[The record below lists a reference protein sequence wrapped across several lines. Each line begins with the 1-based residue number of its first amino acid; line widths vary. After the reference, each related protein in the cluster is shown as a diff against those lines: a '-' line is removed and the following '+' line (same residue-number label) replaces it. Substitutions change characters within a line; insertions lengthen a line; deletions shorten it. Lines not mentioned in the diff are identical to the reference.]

1 MAEDELLE
9 PERARELVASNEAT
23 VLDLREEEQ
32 WRDKRVPGARRAS
45 EDELDAALE
54 LVGDDQMLIVVCDED
69 EEGAA
74 LAERLREK
82 GREAACLEGGMKA
95 WEDEK
100 FPLQPSRDPDDDAK
114 V

>member
-1 MAEDELLE
+1 MAENELLE

-32 WRDKRVPGARRAS
+32 FRDKRVPGARRVS
-45 EDELDAALE
+45 EEDLDEALDGVA
-54 LVGDDQMLIVVCDED
+54 DDQMLIVVSDED
-69 EEGAA
+69 EQGAA

-82 GREAACLEGGMKA
+82 GRDAACLEGGMKA

>member
-1 MAEDELLE
+1 MTDDELLE

-23 VLDLREEEQ
+23 VLDLRDEEKF
-32 WRDKRVPGARRAS
+32 RDKRVPGARRAS
-45 EDELDAALE
+45 EEELDAALE
-54 LVGDDQMLIVVCDED
+54 RVDDDQMLIVLCDED
-69 EEGAA
+69 DQGVE
-74 LAERLREK
+74 LAKRLREK
-82 GREAACLEGGMKA
+82 GREAASIEGGMKA

>member
-1 MAEDELLE
+1 MAGDDLLE

-32 WRDKRVPGARRAS
+32 FRDKRVPGARRAS
-45 EDELDAALE
+45 EEDLDEALDGVA
-54 LVGDDQMLIVVCDED
+54 DDQMLIVLCDED
-69 EEGAA
+69 DQGVE
-74 LAERLREK
+74 LAKRLREK
-82 GREAACLEGGMKA
+82 GREAASVEGGMKA